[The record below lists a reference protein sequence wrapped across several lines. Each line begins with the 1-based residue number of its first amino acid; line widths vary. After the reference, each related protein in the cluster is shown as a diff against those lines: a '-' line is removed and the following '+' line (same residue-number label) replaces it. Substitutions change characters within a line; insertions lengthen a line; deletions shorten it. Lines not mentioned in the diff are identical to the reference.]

1 MISMGVIFRKTGKL
15 VLKDP
20 TSGIQKFWNAE
31 IKGNSVT
38 IHFGKVGTRGTTGC
52 REFTSYEAA
61 EVFLAQRV
69 RKKLE
74 EGYKP
79 QVHE

>member
-1 MISMGVIFRKTGKL
+1 MGVIFRKTGRL
-15 VLKDP
+15 IQKDSN
-20 TSGIQKFWNAE
+20 SGDQKFWNAE
-31 IKGNSVT
+31 IKGTSVT
-38 IHFGKVGTRGTTGC
+38 IQFGKVGTQGTTGC

-79 QVHE
+79 QVDK

>member
-1 MISMGVIFRKTGKL
+1 MGVIFRKTGRL
-15 VLKDP
+15 VIGDP
-20 TSGIQKFWNAE
+20 NSGTQKFWDAE

-38 IHFGKVGTRGTTGC
+38 IHFGKVGTRGTKGS

-61 EVFLAQRV
+61 EQFLAQRV

-79 QVHE
+79 DI

>member
-1 MISMGVIFRKTGKL
+1 MGVIFRKTGRL
-15 VLKDP
+15 IQGEID
-20 TSGIQKFWNAE
+20 SGDQKFWNAE

-38 IHFGKVGTRGTTGC
+38 IHFGTVGTPGITGC
-52 REFTSYEAA
+52 REFNSYEAA
-61 EVFLAQRV
+61 EVFLAKRV

-79 QVHE
+79 E

>member
-1 MISMGVIFRKTGKL
+1 MGVIFRKTGRL
-15 VLKDP
+15 IIGNP
-20 TSGIQKFWNAE
+20 ANGNQKFWNAE
-31 IKGNSVT
+31 VKGNSVT
-38 IHFGKVGTRGTTGC
+38 IHFGKVGTPGTTGC

-61 EVFLAQRV
+61 ETFLAQRV

-79 QVHE
+79 EMK

>member
-1 MISMGVIFRKTGKL
+1 MGVIFRKTGRL
-15 VLKDP
+15 VIGDP
-20 TSGIQKFWNAE
+20 ISGTQKFWDAE

-38 IHFGKVGTRGTTGC
+38 IHFGKVGTTGTKGS

-61 EVFLAQRV
+61 EKFLAQRV

-79 QVHE
+79 DI

>member
-1 MISMGVIFRKTGKL
+1 MGVIFRKTGRL
-15 VLKDP
+15 VKGDL
-20 TSGIQKFWNAE
+20 TSGNRKFWDAE
-31 IKGNSVT
+31 IKRNSVT
-38 IHFGKVGTRGTTGC
+38 IHFGKVGTKGTRGC

-61 EVFLAQRV
+61 ENFLSQRV

-79 QVHE
+79 ELRR

>member
-1 MISMGVIFRKTGKL
+1 MGVIFRKTGRL
-15 VLKDP
+15 IQGDP
-20 TSGIQKFWNAE
+20 GNGGQKFWKAE
-31 IKGNSVT
+31 VKGNSVT
-38 IHFGKVGTRGTTGC
+38 IHFGKVGTAGTTGC

-61 EVFLAQRV
+61 EAFLAQRV

-79 QVHE
+79 EV

>member
-1 MISMGVIFRKTGKL
+1 MGVIFRKTGRL
-15 VLKDP
+15 IQKD
-20 TSGIQKFWNAE
+20 SNSEDHKFWNAE
-31 IKGNSVT
+31 IKGTSVT
-38 IHFGKVGTRGTTGC
+38 IHFGKVGTQGTTGC

-79 QVHE
+79 QVGK